1 MNRAS
6 HVEVHNRLKQMKTGR
21 TLTEMAQALEMQQ
34 ALKKDYVA
42 DTRALEMTDAGQLA
56 ISGSSAQPFDL
67 TPHAHRQI
75 GDRIGIPAKYYDRMR
90 IEAPELLQMNVNHWF
105 QNNPEQ
111 RLIRTL
117 GSSARAF
124 LSRRYRRLDNFDLA
138 DVVLPTLLQMD
149 GAQVMS
155 CELTET
161 RMYIKV
167 VTAKVQADVKVGD
180 PVQAG
185 VCISNSE
192 IGLGSLRIEPLI
204 YRLIC
209 TNGMVTPDRSA
220 RNRFT
225 HLGRAAANTPD
236 AYELFSDQTLAADN
250 AAFFLKVQ
258 DLVRDAVDRT
268 KFEALVAQMQATT
281 ERRIEGNPVK
291 AVELLSDKFKL
302 QQGERSGVLQ
312 HLIQGGDLS
321 QWGLLNAVTRTAQD
335 AESYDRATELEELG
349 AQVMSLPSA
358 QWKQLA
364 TAI

>member
-1 MNRAS
+1 
-6 HVEVHNRLKQMKTGR
+6 MKTGR
-21 TLTEMAQALEMQQ
+21 TLTEMAQALETQQ

-42 DTRALEMTDAGQLA
+42 DTRALEMTPAGQLA
-56 ISGSSAQPFDL
+56 IANNTTQTFDV
-67 TPHAHRQI
+67 TSHAHRQI
-75 GDRIGIPAKYYDRMR
+75 GDRIGIPAKYYNRMLTK
-90 IEAPELLQMNVNHWF
+90 APELLQANVNHWF
-105 QNNPEQ
+105 QTNPEQ
-111 RLIRTL
+111 RMIRTL
-117 GSSARAF
+117 GESARAF

-138 DVVLPTLLQMD
+138 EAVLPTLLQME

-161 RMYIKV
+161 RMYLKV

-192 IGLGSLRIEPLI
+192 IGMGALRVEPLV
-204 YRLIC
+204 YRLVC

-225 HLGRAAANTPD
+225 HLGRAAADTPD

-268 KFEALVAQMQATT
+268 KFEALVAQMRATT
-281 ERRIEGNPVK
+281 EHRIEGNPVK
-291 AVELLSDKFKL
+291 AVELLSNKFKL
-302 QQGERSGVLQ
+302 QQSESSGVLQ

-335 AESYDRATELEELG
+335 VESYDRATELEELG
-349 AQVMSLPSA
+349 ATVMSLPSA

-364 TAI
+364 TAV

>member
-1 MNRAS
+1 
-6 HVEVHNRLKQMKTGR
+6 MKTGR
-21 TLTEMAQALEMQQ
+21 TLTEMAQALETQQ

-42 DTRALEMTDAGQLA
+42 DTRALEMTPAGQLA
-56 ISGSSAQPFDL
+56 IANNTTQTFDV
-67 TPHAHRQI
+67 TSNAHRQI
-75 GDRIGIPAKYYDRMR
+75 GDRIGIPAKYYNRMLTK
-90 IEAPELLQMNVNHWF
+90 APELLRANVNHWF
-105 QNNPEQ
+105 QTNPEQ
-111 RLIRTL
+111 RMIRTL
-117 GSSARAF
+117 GESARAF

-138 DVVLPTLLQMD
+138 EAVLPTLLQME

-161 RMYIKV
+161 RMYLKV

-192 IGLGSLRIEPLI
+192 IGMGALRVEPLV
-204 YRLIC
+204 YRLVC

-225 HLGRAAANTPD
+225 HLGRAAADTPD

-268 KFEALVAQMQATT
+268 KFEALVAQMRATT
-281 ERRIEGNPVK
+281 EHRIEGNPVK
-291 AVELLSDKFKL
+291 AVELLSNKFKL
-302 QQGERSGVLQ
+302 QQSESSGVLQ

-335 AESYDRATELEELG
+335 VESYDRATELEELG
-349 AQVMSLPSA
+349 ATVMSLPSA

-364 TAI
+364 TAV

>member
-1 MNRAS
+1 
-6 HVEVHNRLKQMKTGR
+6 MKTGS
-21 TLTEMAQALEMQQ
+21 TLTAMAQKLEAQQ
-34 ALKKDYVA
+34 AIKKDYVA
-42 DTRALEMTDAGQLA
+42 DTRSLEMTPTGQLV
-56 ISGSSAQPFDL
+56 ISGNTAQAFDIL
-67 TPHAHRQI
+67 PHAHRQI

-90 IEAPELLQMNVNHWF
+90 VQAPELLQANVNHWF
-105 QNNPEQ
+105 SSKPEQ
-111 RLIRTL
+111 RMIRTL
-117 GSSARAF
+117 GGDARAF
-124 LSRRYRRLDNFDLA
+124 LSQRYRRLDNFDLA
-138 DVVLPTLLQMD
+138 EAVLPTLLQMD
-149 GAQVMS
+149 GAQVVS

-161 RMYIKV
+161 RMYLKV
-167 VTAKVQADVKVGD
+167 VTARVQADVKVGD

-192 IGLGSLRIEPLI
+192 VGTGSLRVEPLI

-225 HLGRAAANTPD
+225 HLGRAAAGTHD
-236 AYELFSDQTLAADN
+236 AYELFSDETLKADN

-268 KFEALVAQMQATT
+268 KFEAIVAQMRATA

-291 AVELLSDKFKL
+291 AVELLSSKFKL
-302 QQGERSGVLQ
+302 QQSESSGVLQ

-321 QWGLLNAVTRTAQD
+321 QWGMLNAVTRTAQD
-335 AESYDRATELEELG
+335 VDSYDRATELEELG
-349 AQVMSLPSA
+349 SVVMALPSA

-364 TAI
+364 TAV

>member
-1 MNRAS
+1 
-6 HVEVHNRLKQMKTGR
+6 MKTGK
-21 TLTEMAQALEMQQ
+21 TLTDLAQTLETQQ
-34 ALKKDYVA
+34 LQKADYIA
-42 DTRALEMTDAGQLA
+42 DTSTLRMTADSQLTIVGA
-56 ISGSSAQPFDL
+56 DVQPFDL
-67 TPHAHRQI
+67 TPHTHSQI
-75 GDRIGIPAKYYDRMR
+75 GARIGIPAKYYERMR
-90 IEAPELLQMNVNHWF
+90 LESPELLQENVNHWF
-105 QNNPEQ
+105 REKPEQ
-111 RLIRTL
+111 RMIRTL
-117 GSSARAF
+117 GESARAF

-138 DVVLPTLLQMD
+138 EAVLPTLLQME

-161 RMYIKV
+161 RMYLKV

-192 IGLGSLRIEPLI
+192 IGVGALRVEPLV

-209 TNGMVTPDRSA
+209 TNGMVSPDRNT

-225 HLGRAAANTPD
+225 HLGRAAANTAD
-236 AYELFSDQTLAADN
+236 SYELFSDETLEADN
-250 AAFFLKVQ
+250 TAFFLKVQ

-268 KFEALVAQMQATT
+268 KFEALVAQMRATT
-281 ERRIEGNPVK
+281 EHRIEGNPVK
-291 AVELLSDKFKL
+291 AVELLSNKFKL
-302 QQGERSGVLQ
+302 QQSESSGVLQ

-335 AESYDRATELEELG
+335 VDSYDRATELEELG
-349 AQVMSLPSA
+349 ATVMSLPSA

-364 TAI
+364 TAV